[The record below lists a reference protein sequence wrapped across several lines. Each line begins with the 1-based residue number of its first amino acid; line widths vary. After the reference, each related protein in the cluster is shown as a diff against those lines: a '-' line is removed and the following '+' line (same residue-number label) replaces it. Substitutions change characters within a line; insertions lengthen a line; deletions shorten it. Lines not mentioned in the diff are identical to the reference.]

1 MLEEAMRSETGLDS
15 YSNILVFRGLCCKSW
30 TAAAPVLPKA
40 GASDGGDE
48 SGDGSLTSSKEC
60 WAHGLITVLL
70 ALLLLFRKASAFSLI
85 VREGTLNPKQN
96 PLKEPG
102 KEP

>member
-1 MLEEAMRSETGLDS
+1 MCSETGLDS

-60 WAHGLITVLL
+60 WAHRLNSGI
-70 ALLLLFRKASAFSLI
+70 AGFSLVVPKGI
-85 VREGTLNPKQN
+85 SFFFNCEGRNPKPQN
-96 PLKEPG
+96 KTL
-102 KEP
+102 